1 MDASL
6 FIAKT
11 GLTAQQ
17 TRMQVISNNLANVNT
32 TGFKKD
38 RAVFEDLLYQNVV
51 PAGGQADAQTQ
62 TPTGLMLGTG
72 TRVVATEK
80 LHGQGN
86 IISTENALDIA
97 IAGEGFLSVQQAD
110 GTVAYTRDGSMKL
123 DAQGQL
129 VTAGGEAIIPA
140 IQIPQN
146 AISVTIGRDGT
157 VTAELA
163 NGGGA
168 AQVGQINLSIF
179 VNNSGLRPIGRNL
192 MLPTEASGAAIVA
205 IPGEAGSGMLM
216 QGSLE
221 ASNVNVVEEMVN
233 MIETQ
238 RAYEINSKAIVL
250 SFIWFGGCSVHPN
263 MNPTPEFA
271 PIQPIPEAKPTIVTG
286 AIFTNGRD
294 LFGDLRSYQSSDIK
308 VGDLVTVLLNETTQA
323 SRTSALAT
331 SRTTTNDAIGDDQKN
346 SIVNKI
352 GFGEGFFTNVKTTG
366 AALSSDGT
374 GTAGQAAS
382 LTGSISAMVVE
393 VLSNGNLVIIGE
405 KQLAL
410 TEGSEYIR
418 LKGIIRPSDIQ
429 PDNTVLSQRIASAQI
444 SYRGTGELASASR
457 ASWGTGLLYKLWP
470 F

>member
-1 MDASL
+1 MRFCTL
-6 FIAKT
+6 
-11 GLTAQQ
+11 LT
-17 TRMQVISNNLANVNT
+17 VLP
-32 TGFKKD
+32 F
-38 RAVFEDLLYQNVV
+38 
-51 PAGGQADAQTQ
+51 
-62 TPTGLMLGTG
+62 ML
-72 TRVVATEK
+72 
-80 LHGQGN
+80 
-86 IISTENALDIA
+86 
-97 IAGEGFLSVQQAD
+97 
-110 GTVAYTRDGSMKL
+110 
-123 DAQGQL
+123 
-129 VTAGGEAIIPA
+129 
-140 IQIPQN
+140 
-146 AISVTIGRDGT
+146 
-157 VTAELA
+157 
-163 NGGGA
+163 
-168 AQVGQINLSIF
+168 
-179 VNNSGLRPIGRNL
+179 
-192 MLPTEASGAAIVA
+192 
-205 IPGEAGSGMLM
+205 
-216 QGSLE
+216 
-221 ASNVNVVEEMVN
+221 
-233 MIETQ
+233 
-238 RAYEINSKAIVL
+238 
-250 SFIWFGGCSVHPN
+250 FGGCSVHPN

-271 PIQPIPEAKPTIVTG
+271 PIQPIPEARPTIVTG

-429 PDNTVLSQRIASAQI
+429 PDNTVLSQRIASSQI